1 MDNIQTLQQVIDQIG
16 AASEMLGTTTL
27 GRIRS
32 FAADC
37 LTGSAKL
44 LGSRAGYDIY
54 ELECGDYFLSHNC
67 GSTHL
72 VTADDL
78 NDLSTDDAT
87 VVGAAVNLTGDDLD
101 VVFDNGGGITVQA
114 RGFVHY
120 YYDPKQAAT
129 DVKAILAEDYDPSGW
144 EGDEPTFYQ
153 GVSADPE
160 IERNGGYNW
169 MDRTAIQQVIN
180 NGELD
185 ECHGYAMRDFFQA
198 LGVEITDDNYSTE
211 VE

>member
-1 MDNIQTLQQVIDQIG
+1 MQTTMQ
-16 AASEMLGTTTL
+16 TTIIAESVL
-27 GRIRS
+27 
-32 FAADC
+32 AE
-37 LTGSAKL
+37 SAKL

-67 GSTHL
+67 GSTPSAELISGCL
-72 VTADDL
+72 VTTDDL
-78 NDLSTDDAT
+78 NDLSTNEAR
-87 VVGAAVNLTGDDLD
+87 VVGAVVNLTGDDLD

-114 RGFVHY
+114 RGFVHSY
-120 YYDPKQAAT
+120 GDPQQAAT
-129 DVKAILAEDYDPSGW
+129 DVKAILAADYDPSEW

-153 GVSADPE
+153 GIWADPD

-169 MDRTAIQQVIN
+169 MDRTAIQEVIE

-198 LGVEITDDNYSTE
+198 LGVAITDDNYSHPLSAS
-211 VE
+211 